1 MYNQV
6 GTESETLSKVLMD
19 YYYHIKVCTMYS
31 IYVIN
36 ND

>member
-6 GTESETLSKVLMD
+6 GTESVTYSKVLMD
-19 YYYHIKVCTMYS
+19 YYYIKVCTMYS